1 MHDYSFAT
9 RNKIYETKTF
19 NENFAKKIRTCMPFA
34 VPGNVMLK
42 LPIIFVF
49 YPVDAMYATAYLFL
63 YVAFPRKNQNVRFCQ
78 LNLLLAGAP
87 VPWRVWVSFSIEDR
101 RSIATKQ
108 NTNELPIIK
117 PNLSFSKWR
126 PFVSVQNV
134 NFKQFR

>member
-101 RSIATKQ
+101 RSIATK
-108 NTNELPIIK
+108 
-117 PNLSFSKWR
+117 
-126 PFVSVQNV
+126 
-134 NFKQFR
+134 